1 MLRINLLSHRY
12 CCTNGEHGKDKRK
25 KKEEKYQNYTWE
37 WKKLQKMKTRIK
49 SLIIER

>member
-25 KKEEKYQNYTWE
+25 KKRRKISELHMGMEEIAKDENKDQVSHN
-37 WKKLQKMKTRIK
+37 
-49 SLIIER
+49 